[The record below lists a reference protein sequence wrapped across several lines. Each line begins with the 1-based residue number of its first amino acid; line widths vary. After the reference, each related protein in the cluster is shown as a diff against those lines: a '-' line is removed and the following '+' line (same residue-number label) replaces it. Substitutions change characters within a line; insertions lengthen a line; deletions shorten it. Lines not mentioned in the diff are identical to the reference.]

1 MGSLDERVYQPTGQV
16 LSRVLDGEAV
26 LLDLGGGQYYG
37 LDPVGTEVWRGLEA
51 GATPS
56 ELVRRVVAAYDVDPD
71 TARRDI
77 EALLSELL
85 ARKLIV

>member
-37 LDPVGTEVWRGLEA
+37 LDPVGTEVWRGLEG